1 MKHFTIKEFTRTNT
15 GLDNTPS
22 KEVTENLTFLVENLL
37 DKVREEYGNPISV
50 NSGYRS
56 PEVNKAVGGA
66 KTSQHLTG
74 CAADITT
81 GSKSGNEKLFNII
94 KQYEF
99 DQLINEHNFSWIHIS
114 LKKSGNRNQ
123 ILTIN

>member
-1 MKHFTIKEFTRTNT
+1 MKHFTIKELTKTNT

-22 KEVTENLTFLVENLL
+22 KEITDNLTYLVDNLL
-37 DKVREEYGNPISV
+37 DKVREEYGNPITV

-81 GSKSGNEKLFNII
+81 GSKSGNERLFNII

-99 DQLINEHNFSWIHIS
+99 DQLINEHNFS
-114 LKKSGNRNQ
+114 
-123 ILTIN
+123 